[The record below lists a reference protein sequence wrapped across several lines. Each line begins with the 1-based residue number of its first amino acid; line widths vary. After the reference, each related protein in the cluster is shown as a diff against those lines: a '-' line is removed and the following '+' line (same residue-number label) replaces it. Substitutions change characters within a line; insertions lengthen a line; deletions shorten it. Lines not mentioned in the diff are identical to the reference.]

1 MAVVGAGCTF
11 KGSVPVYS
19 RSLVRTSKPT
29 VRELEAYCHVGYEL
43 NACIVM
49 TPKELLAEVQAKVSV
64 LAGIRLSDL
73 HEEDTRGEGGGGDP
87 DGEWHFIGLK
97 GAGLIVSAYYV
108 ELKEHKSKAYATNG
122 MGGNVTAK
130 AKKGHW
136 SIAISWYKPFIGYP
150 FAHYEY
156 SIA

>member
-1 MAVVGAGCTF
+1 
-11 KGSVPVYS
+11 
-19 RSLVRTSKPT
+19 
-29 VRELEAYCHVGYEL
+29 
-43 NACIVM
+43 M

-108 ELKEHKSKAYATNG
+108 ELKEHKSKAYATSG

-130 AKKGHW
+130 AKRGTGLSQYPGISHLLVIPSHIMNIVLFELVSCEQTKAALLAANSLSSHSFLSFPKGV
-136 SIAISWYKPFIGYP
+136 SFD
-150 FAHYEY
+150 
-156 SIA
+156 